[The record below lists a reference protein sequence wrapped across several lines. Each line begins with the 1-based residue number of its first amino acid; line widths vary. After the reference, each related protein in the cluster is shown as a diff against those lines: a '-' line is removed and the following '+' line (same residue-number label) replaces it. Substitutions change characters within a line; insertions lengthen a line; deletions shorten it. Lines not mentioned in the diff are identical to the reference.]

1 MIATVK
7 SDPSP
12 APTPLRPGRDGQG
25 RTLQFVTFNIE
36 FHNFLGTRG
45 HHPHLLLVHLGEVGD
60 IADLGERFHSLEL
73 VRHVQIGP
81 SFTKIGE
88 GGAGVLVVMRLATF
102 FCKSLDLK
110 LVKLVDENCTDHC
123 SCSSL
128 PSLTMK
134 SHNPNCRMV

>member
-60 IADLGERFHSLEL
+60 IADLGERLHSLEL

-110 LVKLVDENCTDHC
+110 LVKLVDENGTDHC

>member
-1 MIATVK
+1 MATVK

-12 APTPLRPGRDGQG
+12 APTPLRPGRDHGQG
-25 RTLQFVTFNIE
+25 RTLQFITFNIE

-60 IADLGERFHSLEL
+60 VADLGERLHSLEL

-88 GGAGVLVVMRLATF
+88 GGAGVLVVMKSATLF
-102 FCKSLDLK
+102 A
-110 LVKLVDENCTDHC
+110 
-123 SCSSL
+123 
-128 PSLTMK
+128 
-134 SHNPNCRMV
+134 SHWWKGKPQTRQTGR

>member
-1 MIATVK
+1 MVT
-7 SDPSP
+7 
-12 APTPLRPGRDGQG
+12 GQG

-60 IADLGERFHSLEL
+60 IADLRERLHSLEL

-88 GGAGVLVVMRLATF
+88 GGAGVLVVMKLATF
-102 FCKSLDLK
+102 SLQVIGGKANLK

>member
-1 MIATVK
+1 M
-7 SDPSP
+7 S
-12 APTPLRPGRDGQG
+12 R
-25 RTLQFVTFNIE
+25 TFNIE

-60 IADLGERFHSLEL
+60 IADLGERLHSLEL

-88 GGAGVLVVMRLATF
+88 GGAGVLVVMKLATF

-110 LVKLVDENCTDHC
+110 LVKLVDENGTDHC

-128 PSLTMK
+128 SSLTMK
-134 SHNPNCRMV
+134 SHNPN